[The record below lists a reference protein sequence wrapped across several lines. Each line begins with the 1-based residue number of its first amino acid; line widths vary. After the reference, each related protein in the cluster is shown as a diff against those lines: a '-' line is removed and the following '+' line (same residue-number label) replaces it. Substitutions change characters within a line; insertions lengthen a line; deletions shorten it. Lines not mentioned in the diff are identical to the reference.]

1 MTIDQAARDTR
12 IRREVLEGLEAE
24 RFERLSSQ
32 VHVRGSLRTYAGYLG
47 LPAEEFVDRYR
58 RSATET
64 EEEQPP
70 PEEIRPLL
78 RERDNRLAILFGVAL
93 LAVAGAFGALSSRPG
108 SPEPADLGGAVPAVA
123 PGRSGVLLAVTA
135 RDRVDVVVRVDGG
148 AEERFRLAAGESR
161 SFEAADSVQIHL
173 SDGRGARVVVN
184 GVDQGFPGER
194 GSPWNHVYRPGDP
207 EVLPPPSPTAEASGP
222 PEGDPS
228 EPSPSVSA

>member
-12 IRREVLEGLEAE
+12 IRPEVLEGLEAE

-47 LPAEEFVDRYR
+47 LPADDVVERYR
-58 RSATET
+58 RSSTEPD
-64 EEEQPP
+64 EEQPP

-93 LAVAGAFGALSSRPG
+93 LAIAGAFGALSSRPG
-108 SPEPADLGGAVPAVA
+108 SPEPADLGGAVPVA
-123 PGRSGVLLAVTA
+123 DPGAPGVLLAVTA

-148 AEERFRLAAGESR
+148 GEQRFRLAAGESR
-161 SFEAADSVQIHL
+161 SFEATDVVQIHL
-173 SDGRGARVVVN
+173 SDGKTASVVVN
-184 GVDQGFPGER
+184 GVDQGFPGMR

-207 EVLPPPSPTAEASGP
+207 ELVPPPSPSADVS
-222 PEGDPS
+222 EGTGEGS
-228 EPSPSVSA
+228 PSPDVSVSA